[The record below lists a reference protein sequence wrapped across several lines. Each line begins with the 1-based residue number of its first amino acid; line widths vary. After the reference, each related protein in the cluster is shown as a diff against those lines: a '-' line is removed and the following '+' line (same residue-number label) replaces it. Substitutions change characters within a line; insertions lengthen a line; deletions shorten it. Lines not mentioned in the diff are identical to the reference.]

1 MKKLTERESRLHGTL
16 CEVWR
21 IVDGLAVVQDLVD
34 NDGDGLT
41 DRELTDLRAMVCP
54 TLNFTSMAI
63 GKLIEELDD
72 ERWKSISHHG
82 NH

>member
-1 MKKLTERESRLHGTL
+1 MKELTERESHLHGAL

-21 IVDGLAVVQDLVD
+21 IVDGLTVVQNLIDD
-34 NDGDGLT
+34 ESDGLT
-41 DRELTDLRAMVCP
+41 KRELTDLRAMVCP

-72 ERWKSISHHG
+72 ERRKSISHHG

>member
-1 MKKLTERESRLHGTL
+1 MKELTERESRLHGTL

-21 IVDGLAVVQDLVD
+21 IVDGLTVVQNLIDD
-34 NDGDGLT
+34 ESDGLT

-63 GKLIEELDD
+63 GKLIDDLDN
-72 ERWKSISHHG
+72 ERRKGTHHD